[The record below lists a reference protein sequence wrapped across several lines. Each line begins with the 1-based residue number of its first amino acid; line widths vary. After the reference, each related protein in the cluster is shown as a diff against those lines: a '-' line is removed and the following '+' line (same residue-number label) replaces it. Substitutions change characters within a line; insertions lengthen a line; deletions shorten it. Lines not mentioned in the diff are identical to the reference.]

1 MTERFR
7 IGLPETAFPF
17 IPSADKFLE
26 YLGRPGGLAGMIN
39 ELGARL
45 NQPLP
50 DPKTVRKAVK
60 EGVTLRSGEKIK
72 EALASVLTPEMHDYI
87 TSPYLAPWM
96 ESSLNTN
103 GLAWLCMSKGEHL
116 RIFQTDY
123 PETFTEQFLKRRAE
137 QEMELFQAGLDIQ
150 KSDASATLF
159 EEQWRG
165 VLKVFLRN
173 NTRVDCSHIDTGL
186 RAAATLKSNTGQSRR
201 KQAGL
206 LLGLYTRL
214 RVDFYYHLLC
224 NVSLD
229 LTRWFNEQNTVNDHD
244 RQWLVEQSFFGDMVP
259 AFDGSALTLPFERLL
274 DTWRRNAIQD
284 QRIVS
289 WAKIAE
295 CLPNPYGLDA
305 DKSRASYQTVEARE
319 EEIRKNKKSR
329 LREWRNGTRPDPEQ
343 LKQFIRN
350 LVPEDTVDKDV
361 SLATMQANVAVIWG
375 AFVLDEWAVFE
386 KCGLHGALRD
396 TLPAFGLFPVYW
408 ADFQSQA
415 ARILTA

>member
-1 MTERFR
+1 MAEKFR

-26 YLGRPGGLAGMIN
+26 YLGRPGGLAGMVN

-60 EGVTLRSGEKIK
+60 EGVTPRSGEKIK
-72 EALASVLTPEMHDYI
+72 DILASVLTPEMHDYI
-87 TSPYLAPWM
+87 TSSYLTPWM
-96 ESSLNTN
+96 ESSLNNN

-123 PETFTEQFLKRRAE
+123 PETFTEQFVKRRAE
-137 QEMELFQAGLDIQ
+137 QEMDLFQAGLDIQ
-150 KSDASATLF
+150 KSDATVF
-159 EEQWRG
+159 EEQWRE

-173 NTRVDCSHIDTGL
+173 NTRVDSSCIETGL
-186 RAAATLKSNTGQSRR
+186 QAASTLKSSAGQSRR
-201 KQAGL
+201 EQAGL

-214 RVDFYYHLLC
+214 RIDFYYHLLC

-229 LTRWFNEQNTVNDHD
+229 LIRWFDEQNTLNNHD
-244 RQWLVEQSFFGDMVP
+244 RQWLVEHSFFGDMVP

-274 DTWRRNAIQD
+274 DTWRRSATKD
-284 QRIVS
+284 RRGLP

-319 EEIRKNKKSR
+319 EDIRKNKKSR

-350 LVPEDTVDKDV
+350 LVPEDNDV
-361 SLATMQANVAVIWG
+361 SLATMQADVAVIWG
-375 AFVLDEWAVFE
+375 AFVLDEWTVFE

-396 TLPAFGLFPVYW
+396 ILPAFERFPVYW
-408 ADFQSQA
+408 ADYQAQA
-415 ARILTA
+415 ARILAA

>member
-1 MTERFR
+1 MAEKFR

-45 NQPLP
+45 NQPFP

-60 EGVTLRSGEKIK
+60 EGVTPRSGEKIK
-72 EALASVLTPEMHDYI
+72 DILSSVLTPEMHDYI
-87 TSPYLAPWM
+87 TSSYLAPWM
-96 ESSLNTN
+96 ESSLNNN

-123 PETFTEQFLKRRAE
+123 PETFTEQFVKRRAE
-137 QEMELFQAGLDIQ
+137 QEMGLFQAGLDIQ
-150 KSDASATLF
+150 KSDATATVF
-159 EEQWRG
+159 EEQWRE

-173 NTRVDCSHIDTGL
+173 NTRVDSSHIEMGL
-186 RAAATLKSNTGQSRR
+186 QAASTLKSSTGQSRR
-201 KQAGL
+201 EQAGL
-206 LLGLYTRL
+206 LLGLYARL
-214 RVDFYYHLLC
+214 RIDFYYHLLC

-229 LTRWFNEQNTVNDHD
+229 LTRWFDEQNTLNNHS
-244 RQWLVEQSFFGDMVP
+244 RQWLVEHSFFGDMVP

-274 DTWRRNAIQD
+274 YTWRRSATKDHQ
-284 QRIVS
+284 VLP

-305 DKSRASYQTVEARE
+305 DKSRASYQTIEARE
-319 EEIRKNKKSR
+319 EDIRKNKKSR
-329 LREWRNGTRPDPEQ
+329 LREWRNGTRPDPDQ
-343 LKQFIRN
+343 LQQFIHN
-350 LVPEDTVDKDV
+350 LVPEDSEDKDV
-361 SLATMQANVAVIWG
+361 SLAMMQANVAVTWG
-375 AFVLDEWAVFE
+375 AFILDEWAVFE

-396 TLPAFGLFPVYW
+396 TLPALERFPAYW
-408 ADFQSQA
+408 AGYKAQA
-415 ARILTA
+415 ARIRAA

>member
-1 MTERFR
+1 MAEKFR
-7 IGLPETAFPF
+7 IGLPETGFPF
-17 IPSADKFLE
+17 IPSADKFLV

-39 ELGARL
+39 ELGTRL
-45 NQPLP
+45 DQPLP

-60 EGVTLRSGEKIK
+60 EGVTPRSGEKIK
-72 EALASVLTPEMHDYI
+72 DILASVLTPEMHDYI
-87 TSPYLAPWM
+87 TSSYLAPWM
-96 ESSLNTN
+96 ESSLNNN

-123 PETFTEQFLKRRAE
+123 PETFTEQFVKRRAE
-137 QEMELFQAGLDIQ
+137 QEMDLLQAGLDIQ
-150 KSDASATLF
+150 NTDATETVF
-159 EEQWRG
+159 EEQWRE

-173 NTRVDCSHIDTGL
+173 NTRVDSYCIETGL
-186 RAAATLKSNTGQSRR
+186 QAASTLKSSAGQSRR
-201 KQAGL
+201 EQAGL

-214 RVDFYYHLLC
+214 RIDFYYHLLC
-224 NVSLD
+224 NASLD
-229 LTRWFNEQNTVNDHD
+229 LTRWFDEQNTLNNHD
-244 RQWLVEQSFFGDMVP
+244 RQWLVEHSFFGDMVP

-274 DTWRRNAIQD
+274 DRWRRSATKD
-284 QRIVS
+284 RRLLP

-305 DKSRASYQTVEARE
+305 DKSRAPYQTVEARE
-319 EEIRKNKKSR
+319 EDIRKNKKSR

-350 LVPEDTVDKDV
+350 LVPEDNDV
-361 SLATMQANVAVIWG
+361 SLATMRADVAVIWG

-396 TLPAFGLFPVYW
+396 TLPAFERFPAYW
-408 ADFQSQA
+408 ADYQVQA
-415 ARILTA
+415 ARILAA

>member
-17 IPSADKFLE
+17 IPPADKFLE

-60 EGVTLRSGEKIK
+60 EGVTPRSGQKIK
-72 EALASVLTPEMHDYI
+72 EVLASVLTPEMHDYI
-87 TSPYLAPWM
+87 TSPDLTPWM
-96 ESSLNTN
+96 ESSPNNN

-123 PETFTEQFLKRRAE
+123 PETFTEQFVKRRAE
-137 QEMELFQAGLDIQ
+137 QEMDLFQAGLDIQ
-150 KSDASATLF
+150 KSNVTPTVF
-159 EEQWRG
+159 QKQWRET
-165 VLKVFLRN
+165 LKIFLRDK
-173 NTRVDCSHIDTGL
+173 TRVDSSHIETGL
-186 RAAATLKSNTGQSRR
+186 QAAATLQSSTGPARR
-201 KQAGL
+201 EQAGL

-214 RVDFYYHLLC
+214 RIDFYYHLLC

-229 LTRWFNEQNTVNDHD
+229 LTRWFNEQNTLNNHD
-244 RQWLVEQSFFGDMVP
+244 RQWLVEHSFFGDMVP
-259 AFDGSALTLPFERLL
+259 AFDGSALTLPLERLL
-274 DTWRRNAIQD
+274 DTWRRNATQD
-284 QRIVS
+284 RREVS

-319 EEIRKNKKSR
+319 EDIRKNKKSR
-329 LREWRNGTRPDPEQ
+329 LREWRNGTRPDSDQ
-343 LKQFIRN
+343 LQQFIQN
-350 LVPEDTVDKDV
+350 LVPEDSEDKDV

-375 AFVLDEWAVFE
+375 AFVLDEWAVFD
-386 KCGLHGALRD
+386 KCGLHGALSD
-396 TLPAFGLFPVYW
+396 TIPAFERFPAYW
-408 ADFQSQA
+408 ADYQAQA
-415 ARILTA
+415 ARILAA